1 MFDDIKQQLDAAL
14 SGLKV
19 FQLATVERL
28 VEQFDDPNHSQRML
42 VADEVGLGKTVVAKG
57 LIARLLEKHLRKP
70 TDEFKPFRVTYIC
83 SNLALANENRQKLAL
98 FSGEQS
104 KKWVKQPS
112 FGRLV
117 ELAVEKKVQTEKLE
131 AVIEICTLTPTTSFT
146 LTAGSGNCHERA
158 IIAVLLSKFAP
169 LSNYSDAITALLK
182 TDQITR
188 EGRWEN
194 EVQYIEDDFNVN
206 GNVLTALNEFMT
218 QPCLSN
224 ELKSN
229 YTSYYHAA
237 QSLAVAWDIDGK
249 EPEEFKHHYFLFR
262 VEIRKI
268 IARCCAASLE
278 ADLFILDEFQRF
290 QSLMDISSDSEESLI
305 AKQVFHSTHD
315 SAGEA
320 KTSKVLMLSATPF
333 KAVTMLNE
341 EDDENSHHQ
350 QLQYLLKFIS
360 KEDMKFIAKYEFSR
374 DRLHREVL
382 SLADPDNNH
391 LSINENTAR
400 DVERLLKTYICRT
413 ERGQINSD
421 FEQLIDSKEII
432 CNDTLNIE
440 EVKAYRAV
448 ETIRV
453 RLAELTKGRFGAQ
466 LIDFTKSAPWCMSFL
481 HGYAFKKQF
490 LNYIDDSEIRK
501 MFDRRRKT
509 DQQFAW
515 LSRDDLKR
523 YKLNVET
530 DTPNAKVR
538 KITQTVFEGGAQNLL
553 WTPPAKAYYPFEGVF
568 KGSEDFS
575 KTLLFSSWAVVPR
588 ALSSLWSYESER
600 RTLQGK
606 GKKPLY
612 YSKTKSSPLLRF
624 EGKTTL
630 NTWHLLY
637 PCQSLLDCDLNAP
650 SFDELFAA
658 TKKHIQ
664 PMLQDLQ
671 PYVSNDTSNNDWYL
685 LAPILLDIKNGRAEH
700 VKQWLDIIENSASE
714 LNDGDERQKARKG
727 RLAHISRIKSYIE
740 QGELLK
746 LGKIPTDLADVLS
759 YSAIANPALCAQ
771 RAISNL
777 WAQDNDEIRILDYS
791 YRFADLTAKLF
802 NHEYAKPI
810 VNRNMRVELDV
821 GNNKSPA
828 WFKVLTY
835 CSHGNFQSMLDEFCH
850 LLATSGHNLW
860 QAYEKLSSSMGIRSA
875 GEHVHFRE
883 DVLKSTNEPS
893 YVRCHFAVSMGTQS
907 INNDNGLQRVV
918 NVRDAF
924 NSPFRPF
931 VLSSTSIGQEGLD
944 FHWYCRRVVH
954 WNFPSNPIDIEQ
966 REGRVNRFK
975 SYVIRKRLAEVTNV
989 EKSYGKDIWE
999 DIFKQ
1004 AIDDSNS
1011 QSGLEPFW
1019 FYSKGTTK
1027 IERIVPMYP
1036 MSKEVR
1042 KYQEILKILVLYR
1055 LAFGQPRQ
1063 EELLENLLKRNINTQ
1078 EQGLIKRMMI
1088 NLSPLSCNK
1097 ITVRKA
1103 LKE

>member
-1 MFDDIKQQLDAAL
+1 VFDDIKQQLDEAL
-14 SGLKV
+14 NGLKV

-28 VEQFDDPNHSQRML
+28 VEQFDNPNHSHRML

-57 LIARLLEKHLRKP
+57 VIARLLEKHLQMHSA
-70 TDEFKPFRVTYIC
+70 ELKPFRVTYIC

-117 ELAVEKKVQTEKLE
+117 ELAVEKKVQTEQLE
-131 AVIEICTLTPTTSFT
+131 AVIEVCTLTPTTSFT

-158 IIAVLLSKFAP
+158 IIAVLLSKLTP
-169 LSNYSDAITALLK
+169 LSDYSEAITALLK

-188 EGRWEN
+188 EGRWYRA
-194 EVQYIEDDFNVN
+194 VKYIEDDFNVN
-206 GNVLTALNEFMT
+206 GNVLNALNEFMT
-218 QPCLSN
+218 QSCVSK
-224 ELKSN
+224 ELKAHYS
-229 YTSYYHAA
+229 SYYHAA
-237 QSLAVAWDIDGK
+237 RSLAVAWDIDGK
-249 EPEEFKHHYFLFR
+249 ESEELKHHYFLFR
-262 VEIRKI
+262 VEIRKLT
-268 IARCCAASLE
+268 ARCCAASLE

-290 QSLMDISSDSEESLI
+290 QALTDVSSDSEESLI
-305 AKQVFHSTHD
+305 AQQVFHSTHD

-341 EDDENSHHQ
+341 EDEENSHHQ

-360 KEDMKFIAKYEFSR
+360 KEDMDFIAKYEFSR

-382 SLADPDNNH
+382 TLADPDNDH
-391 LSINENTAR
+391 LSLNENTAR
-400 DVERLLKTYICRT
+400 DVERLLQTYICRT

-421 FEQLIDSKEII
+421 FEQLIDSKELI
-432 CNDTLNIE
+432 CNDSLSIE

-481 HGYAFKKQF
+481 QGYAFKKQF
-490 LNYIDDSEIRK
+490 LNHIDDTEIRS

-509 DQQFAW
+509 DQEFAW
-515 LSRDDLKR
+515 LSREDLKR

-538 KITQTVFEGGAQNLL
+538 KITQTVFEGSAENLL

-588 ALSSLWSYESER
+588 VLSSLWSYESER

-612 YSKTKSSPLLRF
+612 YSNTKSSPLLRF

-637 PCQSLLDCDLNAP
+637 PCQRLLDCDLNAS
-650 SFDELFAA
+650 SFDELFAV
-658 TKKHIQ
+658 TKERIQ
-664 PMLQDLQ
+664 RMLKNLKS
-671 PYVSNDTSNNDWYL
+671 YENRDTSNNDWYL
-685 LAPILLDIKNGRAEH
+685 LAPILLDIKNGQSVH
-700 VKQWLDIIENSASE
+700 VDQWLETIETAASE
-714 LNDGDERQKARKG
+714 LDDGEERQKARKG
-727 RLAHISRIKSYIE
+727 RLAHISKIRDYIE
-740 QGELLK
+740 QGEQLQ
-746 LGKIPTDLADVLS
+746 LGQMPADLAEVLS

-771 RAISNL
+771 RTINSL
-777 WAQDNDEIRILDYS
+777 WVNDNNKRDVLEYT

-810 VNRNMRVELDV
+810 VNKNMRVELDV

-828 WFKVLTY
+828 WFKVLAY

-850 LLATSGHNLW
+850 LLATSGHNIE
-860 QAYEKLSSSMGIRSA
+860 QAFEKLSSSMGIRSA

-883 DVLKSTNEPS
+883 DVLKSTKEPS
-893 YVRCHFAVSMGTQS
+893 HVRCHFAVSMGTQQ
-907 INNDNGLQRVV
+907 INNENGLQRVV

-954 WNFPSNPIDIEQ
+954 WNLPSNPIDIEQ

-975 SYVIRKRLAEVTNV
+975 SYVIRKRLAEVTGV

-999 DIFKQ
+999 DIFEQ
-1004 AIDDSNS
+1004 AIDSDSNS
-1011 QSGLEPFW
+1011 ESGLEPFW

-1063 EELLENLLKRNINTQ
+1063 EELLGNLLQRDIKTPEEEAIV
-1078 EQGLIKRMMI
+1078 KRMMI
-1088 NLSPLSCNK
+1088 NLSPLSYSTINELE
-1097 ITVRKA
+1097 IV
-1103 LKE
+1103 